1 MFPAGVDAWLGKKAQ
16 IKTGCQGD
24 RSQAP
29 APSTFLE
36 GAPKLLCSSS
46 PLHPI
51 LVLWSLHSPLQCL
64 APLCQNPLKF
74 DFPLRSSLPFSPLP
88 CKQLMSP
95 GHECLLERWAH
106 VLSPIYSTCVSPSP
120 LTLRCL
126 PPPEP
131 LSTLLIISSLVLSTL
146 VITLPLSVLIFS
158 LRLCA
163 LQPDLDLQ
171 HL

>member
-16 IKTGCQGD
+16 IKTGCQRD

-95 GHECLLERWAH
+95 GHQCLLERWAH
-106 VLSPIYSTCVSPSP
+106 VLTLQSTPPVSALLLWPYAVSLHLSHFLPSSSSPVS
-120 LTLRCL
+120 
-126 PPPEP
+126 
-131 LSTLLIISSLVLSTL
+131 SSLLWLSPCLL
-146 VITLPLSVLIFS
+146 VS
-158 LRLCA
+158 
-163 LQPDLDLQ
+163 
-171 HL
+171 